1 MNFTMDALY
10 MNFTWTLHGRILGDE
25 LYMNSTRTLHG
36 SCPIVVSLKG
46 SKVNGWRRVGSKVLV
61 QRSLSQ
67 RWRTTRSEMRRKT
80 KQRNHER
87 LLGPR
92 ESASLLRRSARRR
105 ILWYLSACHLPQ
117 SRNQPLLIG
126 IGIIVRPWPL
136 PALEVHSCNSFPV
149 LLSVNR

>member
-1 MNFTMDALY
+1 MNFTRTLHAALY

-25 LYMNSTRTLHG
+25 FYMNSTRTLHC
-36 SCPIVVSLKG
+36 SCPTVVSLKG
-46 SKVNGWRRVGSKVLV
+46 SKVNGSKVLV

-105 ILWYLSACHLPQ
+105 IPWHLSVCHLPQ
-117 SRNQPLLIG
+117 SRNQPLVLG